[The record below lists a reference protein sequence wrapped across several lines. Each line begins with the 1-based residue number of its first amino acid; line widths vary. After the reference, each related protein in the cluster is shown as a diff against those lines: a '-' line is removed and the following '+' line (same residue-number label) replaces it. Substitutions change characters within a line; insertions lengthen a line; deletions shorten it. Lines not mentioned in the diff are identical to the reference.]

1 MYRVNPFTY
10 VVEGF
15 LGTSLANAPV
25 HCAANEFVTF
35 SAPAGQTCGE
45 YMAGYIAAAGGY
57 LQDSGAGNGTDCSYC
72 AMADTN
78 SFLKGIN
85 VDFDNRWR
93 NFGLLWVYCIFNIAV
108 AAGIYWLVRMPKT
121 RNKVKKE

>member
-45 YMAGYIAAAGGY
+45 YMSGYITAAGGY
-57 LQDSGAGNGTDCSYC
+57 LQNPDAGNGTDCSYC

-108 AAGIYWLVRMPKT
+108 AAGIYWLVRMPKN